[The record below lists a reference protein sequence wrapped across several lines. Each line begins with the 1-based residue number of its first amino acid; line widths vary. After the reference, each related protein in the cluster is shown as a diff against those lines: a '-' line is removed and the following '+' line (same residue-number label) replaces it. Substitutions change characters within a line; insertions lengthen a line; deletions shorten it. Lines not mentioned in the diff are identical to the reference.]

1 MSVSGVVTDSTELGR
16 ASIDPSPAQPPHC
29 SLLWTDNTRTAADS
43 RPAVEQL
50 GSADNKHSQTA
61 QINIESSFSRQD
73 GQETP
78 AVPAVSPLPL

>member
-16 ASIDPSPAQPPHC
+16 ASIDPSPAQRPH